1 MTLES
6 FMRLIFEESMG
17 IIFPAS
23 VISILGIG
31 DTLGDTFSL
40 QEVKIKSIKKNTEI
54 IFIASKEFLSK
65 DKDFARR

>member
-1 MTLES
+1 
-6 FMRLIFEESMG
+6 MG

-40 QEVKIKSIKKNTEI
+40 QEDKIKSIKKNTEI